1 MKLMNSGNLLSN
13 RTRISA
19 LLLALM
25 LLLLTGCSSTGPAET
40 GALTESGSAEET
52 TLPTVTEPASKNE
65 ASEPYS
71 TKSSLPEGTDRM
83 FYAHVNGKVLK
94 ILAAENSSADA
105 FLDLLKSG
113 DVPVEMHDYGSF
125 EKVGPLGTTLPRNDE
140 QITTEP
146 GDIILYQG
154 DQITIYYDV
163 NNWSFTRLGKVQDL
177 SQAELKDI
185 LGSGNVTVTFSLSE
199 GRMEPESSK
208 VLVVI
213 FSRTGHTKPLAEY
226 IAEDLNADLYEIEAK
241 VPYTDDDIKYY
252 TNCRADREQNDPSA
266 RPEIA
271 GELPDVTGY
280 DTVFIGYPI
289 WHGQAPKIIY
299 TFLEGVDLS
308 GKTIIPFCT
317 SHSSPLGTSAE
328 NLHPLAQDAAWMEG
342 RRFAIGTT
350 AGEISEWVK
359 SLDILSG
366 QPADTGVFDFEK
378 QTVLLNSGYEMP
390 IIGLGTWTL
399 SDDEAENSVYHALK
413 SGMRL
418 IDTARYYGN
427 EVGVGRG
434 LQKAIDEGI
443 VTREDVFITSKVY
456 GGNYERAGGII
467 DDALKDLNVD
477 YIDLML
483 IHQPGYDDEGV
494 YKAMEDAVRA
504 GKLRSIGISN
514 YYTKEQVDEVL
525 SFATI
530 VPAVIQNENHL
541 YYQNTELQEYAS
553 QYGIVIES
561 WYPFG
566 GRGHTSEHFGNEVIK
581 ELAEKYGKSSAQ
593 IILRWQLQAGF
604 IAIPG
609 SSNPDHIAENYD
621 IFDFELSKEEMQ
633 RIRELDQHERYEN
646 W

>member
-1 MKLMNSGNLLSN
+1 MKLMNSENLWNN
-13 RTRISA
+13 RACISA

-52 TLPTVTEPASKNE
+52 TLPTVTEPASENE

-146 GDIILYQG
+146 GDVILYQG

-177 SQAELKDI
+177 SQAEMKEI

-328 NLHPLAQDAAWMEG
+328 NLHPLAPDAAWMEG

-427 EVGVGRG
+427 GVGVGRG

-621 IFDFELSKEEMQ
+621 IFDFELSKEDMQ

>member
-1 MKLMNSGNLLSN
+1 MKLMNSENRWSN
-13 RTRISA
+13 KKRAVSLT
-19 LLLALM
+19 LVLM
-25 LLLLTGCSSTGPAET
+25 LFLLTGCTASRQPEPGASDGSGSSEEVSLPAPAE
-40 GALTESGSAEET
+40 
-52 TLPTVTEPASKNE
+52 E
-65 ASEPYS
+65 ASESRISETDS
-71 TKSSLPEGTDRM
+71 TEAEGQGGNDRM
-83 FYAHVNGKVLK
+83 IYAHVNGKVLK
-94 ILAAENSSADA
+94 ILPSENSSADA
-105 FLDLLKSG
+105 FIDLLEAG
-113 DVPVEMHDYGSF
+113 DVTVEMHDYGSF

-146 GDIILYQG
+146 GDVILYQG
-154 DQITIYYDV
+154 NQITIYYDV
-163 NNWSFTRLGKVQDL
+163 NSWNFTRLGKVQGL
-177 SQAELKDI
+177 SQAELKEI
-185 LGSGNVTVTFSLSE
+185 LGTGNATVTFSLSE
-199 GRMEPESSK
+199 E
-208 VLVVI
+208 
-213 FSRTGHTKPLAEY
+213 TGE
-226 IAEDLNADLYEIEAK
+226 
-241 VPYTDDDIKYY
+241 
-252 TNCRADREQNDPSA
+252 
-266 RPEIA
+266 
-271 GELPDVTGY
+271 TGQ
-280 DTVFIGYPI
+280 F
-289 WHGQAPKIIY
+289 
-299 TFLEGVDLS
+299 
-308 GKTIIPFCT
+308 
-317 SHSSPLGTSAE
+317 
-328 NLHPLAQDAAWMEG
+328 N
-342 RRFAIGTT
+342 
-350 AGEISEWVK
+350 
-359 SLDILSG
+359 
-366 QPADTGVFDFEK
+366 FEK

-443 VTREDVFITSKVY
+443 VTREDVFITSKIY

-609 SSNPDHIAENYD
+609 SSNPDHISENYD
-621 IFDFELSKEEMQ
+621 IFDFELSKEDMQ

>member
-146 GDIILYQG
+146 GDVILYQG

-163 NNWSFTRLGKVQDL
+163 NNWSFSRLGKVQDL

-280 DTVFIGYPI
+280 DTVFLGYPI

-299 TFLEGVDLS
+299 TFLEGMDLS

-328 NLHPLAQDAAWMEG
+328 NLHPLAPDAAWMEG

-443 VTREDVFITSKVY
+443 VTREDVFITSKIY

-621 IFDFELSKEEMQ
+621 IFDFELSKEDMQ

>member
-146 GDIILYQG
+146 GDVILYQG

-328 NLHPLAQDAAWMEG
+328 NLHPLAPDAAWMEG

-427 EVGVGRG
+427 GVGVGRG

-621 IFDFELSKEEMQ
+621 IFDFELSKVDMQ

>member
-52 TLPTVTEPASKNE
+52 TLPTVTEPASENE

-71 TKSSLPEGTDRM
+71 TKSSLPEGTDRI

-146 GDIILYQG
+146 GDVILYQG

-163 NNWSFTRLGKVQDL
+163 NNWSFSRLGKVQDL
-177 SQAELKDI
+177 SQVEMKEI

-328 NLHPLAQDAAWMEG
+328 NLHPLAPDAAWMEG

-427 EVGVGRG
+427 EVGVGLG

-443 VTREDVFITSKVY
+443 VTREDVFITSKIY

-621 IFDFELSKEEMQ
+621 IFDFELSKEDMQ

>member
-25 LLLLTGCSSTGPAET
+25 LLLLTGCSSTEPAET

-94 ILAAENSSADA
+94 ILATENSSADA

-146 GDIILYQG
+146 GDVILYQG

-177 SQAELKDI
+177 SQAEVKDI

-328 NLHPLAQDAAWMEG
+328 NLHPLAPDAAWMEG

-443 VTREDVFITSKVY
+443 VTREDVFITSKIY

-593 IILRWQLQAGF
+593 IILRWQLQVGF

-621 IFDFELSKEEMQ
+621 IFDFELSKEDMQ